1 MHKGNSNFIL
11 TIMKTHRIDRVQG
24 TACFVHMTSR
34 GYKPVNP
41 EFNIPLELAVNAF
54 NDTIV
59 DCI

>member
-11 TIMKTHRIDRVQG
+11 TIMKTLRIDRVQG

-54 NDTIV
+54 
-59 DCI
+59 